1 MGLDITITA
10 DGNVNK
16 STIPDFIKAGATVLG
31 SSGLFR
37 KDASIGEAVE
47 K

>member
-1 MGLDITITA
+1 MGLKLTITA

-16 STIPDFIKAGATVLG
+16 STIPDFIKAGASILVLG

-37 KDASIGEAVE
+37 KDIL
-47 K
+47 